1 MKELAMLKNA
11 HTMELNPSNQN
22 GYLKKLTYQERMQ
35 LLDKLKQMLYWMEEY
50 GKKKPLARS
59 KEERKLYK
67 QKSTESTLLSNQLSQ
82 HALIARN
89 QLGYL
94 LIDTMEVMEI
104 AMDID
109 PHDDEKYFAYRQL
122 KKAYVKFMK
131 AFHHDFRKN

>member
-1 MKELAMLKNA
+1 
-11 HTMELNPSNQN
+11 MELNPSDQN
-22 GYLKKLTYQERMQ
+22 GHLKKLTYQERMH
-35 LLDKLKQMLYWMEEY
+35 LLDKLKQMLYWMEDY
-50 GKKKPLARS
+50 GKKKPLTRS

-67 QKSTESTLLSNQLSQ
+67 EKASESALLSNQLSQ

-109 PHDDEKYFAYRQL
+109 PHDDEKYLAYRQL
-122 KKAYVKFMK
+122 RKAYVKFMK
-131 AFHHDFRKN
+131 AFRQDFRKN